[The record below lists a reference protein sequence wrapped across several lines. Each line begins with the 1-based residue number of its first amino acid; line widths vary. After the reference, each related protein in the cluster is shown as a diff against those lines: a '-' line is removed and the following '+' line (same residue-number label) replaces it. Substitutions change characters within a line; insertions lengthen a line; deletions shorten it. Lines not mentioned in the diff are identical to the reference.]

1 MTENSRPWNGT
12 VTGDAGPY
20 SDTDWQLLYQAIIGW
35 GAGRA
40 NNGVILMSGAEPL
53 DGLKVT
59 ESTPNAATVEVLSGA
74 ALVQGIAYLS
84 DDTETL
90 AIAAN
95 ASGNARIDT
104 IILQADYALQTVR
117 LAVLT
122 GTPAASPAAPALTQ
136 NPGVLWEIPIANI
149 AVANGFTTIANSNI
163 TQRQEWVNAPPAV
176 YLDSMLNNSGAEL
189 NSGDVVVWDSTANR
203 AVKTSTSRGDVLA
216 AGVWQGGSKANGETG
231 RVLTEGI
238 AYVQTDAAVTRGD
251 RLVVGSTAKKASAP
265 VGTSTGGILL
275 ARALE
280 TTSGAGLALCYVR
293 VERGHDDYILIQ
305 DQKAQNS
312 QGGTATSGSWQKRDL
327 NTEVVDTGGL
337 ASLASSVITLQPGT
351 YQCRWSAPAH
361 NGVVNHQTRLR
372 NTSDTIDYIGTS
384 ERANTAIQTRSMGSA
399 RFTITSAKNFELQ
412 HQVNTTVATNGF
424 GLASNFTTEVYSM
437 IEFWR
442 EGP

>member
-1 MTENSRPWNGT
+1 MTEISRPWNGT

-20 SDTDWQLLYQAIIGW
+20 SDTDWQELYQAIIGF
-35 GAGRA
+35 GANRA
-40 NNGVILMSGAEPL
+40 NNGVILMSGAEPA

-59 ESTPNAATVEVLSGA
+59 ENSPNAANVLVASGA
-74 ALVQGIAYLS
+74 ALVQGIAYLN

-104 IILQADYALQTVR
+104 VVLQADYALQTVR

-122 GTPAASPAAPALTQ
+122 GTPAASPVAPSLTQ
-136 NPGVLWEIPIANI
+136 SAGVLWEIPIANI

-189 NSGDVVVWDSTANR
+189 NSGDVVVWDSAADR
-203 AVKTSTSRGDVLA
+203 AVETSTSRGDVLA

-251 RLVVGSTAKKASAP
+251 RLVVGTTAKKAGAP
-265 VGTSTGGILL
+265 IGTSTSNTFL

-293 VERGHDDYILIQ
+293 VERGHDDYVLIQ
-305 DQKAQNS
+305 DQKAQNT
-312 QGGTATSGSWQKRDL
+312 QGGTATSGAWQKRDL
-327 NTEVVDTGGL
+327 NTEVIDTGGL
-337 ASLASSVITLQPGT
+337 AAIASSVITLQPGT
-351 YQCRWSAPAH
+351 YQCRWSAPAY
-361 NGVVNHQTRLR
+361 NGVLQHQTRLR
-372 NTSDTIDYIGTS
+372 NTADAIDYVGSS
-384 ERANTAIQTRSMGSA
+384 ERANTLIQSRSMGSA
-399 RFTITSAKNFELQ
+399 RFTITAAKTFELQ
-412 HQVNTTVATNGF
+412 HQVNTTVATAGF
-424 GLASNFTTEVYSM
+424 GLASNFTTEVYSI